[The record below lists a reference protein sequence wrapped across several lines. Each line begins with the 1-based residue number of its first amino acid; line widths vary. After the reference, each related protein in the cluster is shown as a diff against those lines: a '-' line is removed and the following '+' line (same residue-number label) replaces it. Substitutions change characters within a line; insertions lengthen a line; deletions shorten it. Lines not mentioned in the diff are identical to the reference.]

1 MSFLKKQRLS
11 IVLPLN
17 ETKNAEIKKILKFFK
32 NDKKK
37 KRFCA
42 IMLQIHIN
50 VWTLITTKINLISKK
65 GDLMKKHIL
74 SLTLGSL
81 LVSTLSAEDDGFYM
95 SAGYQI
101 GEAAQMVKNT
111 KGIQELSDN
120 YEKLNNLLTKYS
132 TLNTLIKLSSDP
144 SAINGV
150 RNDLGASAAGL
161 LNDKKNSPAYQ
172 AVLLAINAAVGF
184 WNIVGYVTQCGGN
197 ANGTASTS
205 STTIFDNE
213 PGYRSTS
220 ITCSLNVYTPGY
232 YGPMSIENFKKL
244 NEAYQILQTALKQG
258 LPTLNEK
265 NGTVSVTYSYKC
277 AGQGNNNCDVLKDN
291 RNGGTKSETQTIDGK
306 TVNTTIS
313 SKVVNYDAPGNTL
326 GASYTDITTT
336 MSNVPDNAQAL
347 LAQASTL
354 INTIN
359 SACPYFSAPNS
370 HANGP
375 KWEWPSNKLCGA
387 FSEEIGAIQKMIT
400 DAQEMLN
407 QANIVNANGQS
418 SNPVDSHFN
427 PFTGNT
433 SFAEGMLKNAQ
444 AQAQMLNLAN
454 QVGQAINPNNLT
466 GTFQNFV
473 KGFLATCNNPS
484 TAGTGGTQ
492 GSPPGTVTTQ
502 TFASGC
508 AYVGETITALNNSIA
523 HFGAQAEQIQQ
534 AEDLAYTLANFSSQY
549 KKLGD
554 TYNSIT
560 TAISSIPNAQ
570 AIQNVVSKKNNPYS
584 PQGIQ
589 ENFYL
594 NQNTYNQV
602 QTINQEL
609 GRNPFRKVGI
619 VSSQTNN
626 GAMNGI
632 GIQVG
637 YKQFF
642 GQKRRWGARY
652 YGFFDYNH
660 AFIKSSFFNSASDVW
675 TYGFG
680 ADALY
685 NFINDKATNFLG
697 KNNKLSVGL
706 FGGIALAGTSWLNS
720 EYVNLATVN
729 NVYNAKMNVANF
741 QFLFNMGVRMNLAR
755 PKKKDSDHV
764 AQHGIELGLKIP
776 TINTNYYSFMGAE
789 LKYRRLYSVYLNYV
803 FAY

>member
-1 MSFLKKQRLS
+1 
-11 IVLPLN
+11 
-17 ETKNAEIKKILKFFK
+17 
-32 NDKKK
+32 
-37 KRFCA
+37 
-42 IMLQIHIN
+42 
-50 VWTLITTKINLISKK
+50 
-65 GDLMKKHIL
+65 MKKHIL
-74 SLTLGSL
+74 SFALGSL

-111 KGIQELSDN
+111 KGIQQLSDN
-120 YEKLNNLLTKYS
+120 YENLSKLLTRYS
-132 TLNTLIKLSSDP
+132 TLNTFIKLSSDP
-144 SAINGV
+144 SAINTA
-150 RNDLGASAAGL
+150 RENLGASAKNLIG
-161 LNDKKNSPAYQ
+161 DKANSPAYQ

-184 WNIVGYVTQCGGN
+184 WNVLGYVTQCGGN
-197 ANGTASTS
+197 ANGTKSAS
-205 STTIFDNE
+205 STTIFNNE

-220 ITCSLNVYTPGY
+220 ITCSLNGYTPGY

-244 NEAYQILQTALKQG
+244 NQAYQILQTALKKG
-258 LPTLNEK
+258 LPALKEN
-265 NGTVSVTYSYKC
+265 NGTVEVTYTYTCS
-277 AGQGNNNCDVLKDN
+277 GEGNNNCSPEVTGVDKQ
-291 RNGGTKSETQTIDGK
+291 NGGTKTETQTIDGK
-306 TVNTTIS
+306 QVTTTIS
-313 SKVVNYDAPGNTL
+313 SKVVDSTASDNTQHV
-326 GASYTDITTT
+326 SYTEITNQL
-336 MSNVPDNAQAL
+336 SNVPDSAQFL

-359 SACPYFSAPNS
+359 TACPFFSVTNKPGGPQMKPT
-370 HANGP
+370 NG
-375 KWEWPSNKLCGA
+375 KLCG
-387 FSEEIGAIQKMIT
+387 FTDEISAIQKMII
-400 DAQEMLN
+400 DAQELVN
-407 QANIVNANGQS
+407 QTNAINSNEQTTPVGGSNGK
-418 SNPVDSHFN
+418 PFN
-427 PFTGNT
+427 PYTDA
-433 SFAEGMLKNAQ
+433 SFAQGMLANASAQ
-444 AQAQMLNLAN
+444 AKMLSLSE
-454 QVGQAINPNNLT
+454 QVGQTLNPDRLT
-466 GTFQNFV
+466 GNFQNFV
-473 KGFLATCNNPS
+473 KNFLATCNNPS

-492 GSPPGTVTTQ
+492 GSAPGTVTTQ

-508 AYVGETITALNNSIA
+508 AYVGQTITNLENSIS
-523 HFGAQAEQIQQ
+523 HFGTQEQQIQQ
-534 AEDLAYTLANFSSQY
+534 AENIADTLVHFKSRYNE
-549 KKLGD
+549 LGN

-560 TAISSIPNAQ
+560 TALSKVPNAQ
-570 AIQNVVSKKNNPYS
+570 SLQNVVSQKNNPYS
-584 PQGIQ
+584 PQGI
-589 ENFYL
+589 ETNYYL
-594 NQNTYNQV
+594 NQNAYNQI

-609 GRNPFRKVGI
+609 GRNPFRKMGI

-729 NVYNAKMNVANF
+729 NVYNAKINTANF
-741 QFLFNMGVRMNLAR
+741 QFLFNLGLRMNLAR
-755 PKKKDSDHV
+755 SKKKGSDHA

>member
-1 MSFLKKQRLS
+1 
-11 IVLPLN
+11 
-17 ETKNAEIKKILKFFK
+17 
-32 NDKKK
+32 
-37 KRFCA
+37 
-42 IMLQIHIN
+42 
-50 VWTLITTKINLISKK
+50 
-65 GDLMKKHIL
+65 MKKHIL

-101 GEAAQMVKNT
+101 GEAAQMVTNT
-111 KGIQELSDN
+111 KGIQQLSDN
-120 YEKLNNLLTKYS
+120 YENLSNLLTRYS

-144 SAINGV
+144 SAINAA
-150 RNDLGASAAGL
+150 RENLGASA
-161 LNDKKNSPAYQ
+161 KNLIGEKASPAYQ

-184 WNIVGYVTQCGGN
+184 WNVVGYVTQCGGN
-197 ANGTASTS
+197 ANGQKSTS
-205 STTIFDNE
+205 STTIFNNE

-220 ITCSLNVYTPGY
+220 ITCSLNGHTPGY

-258 LPTLNEK
+258 LSTLKEN
-265 NGTVSVTYSYKC
+265 NGTVNVTYTYTCS
-277 AGQGNNNCDVLKDN
+277 GEGNDNCKISGVKQQN
-291 RNGGTKSETQTIDGK
+291 GTKTETQTIDGK

-313 SKVVNYDAPGNTL
+313 SKVVDANASGNTSHV
-326 GASYTDITTT
+326 SYTEIT
-336 MSNVPDNAQAL
+336 NKLNGVPDNAQAL

-359 SACPYFSAPNS
+359 MACPFFHASNSSEANAPKFTTTT
-370 HANGP
+370 G
-375 KWEWPSNKLCGA
+375 KICGA
-387 FSEEIGAIQKMIT
+387 FSEEISAIQKMIT
-400 DAQEMLN
+400 DAQELVN
-407 QANIVNANGQS
+407 QTSAINANEQTAQVGGS
-418 SNPVDSHFN
+418 GGKPFN
-427 PFTGNT
+427 PYTDA
-433 SFAEGMLKNAQ
+433 SFAQGMLANASAQ
-444 AQAQMLNLAN
+444 AKMLDLAH
-454 QVGQAINPNNLT
+454 QVGQTLNPDNLT
-466 GTFQNFV
+466 GSFKNFV
-473 KGFLATCNNPS
+473 TGFLATCNNPS
-484 TAGTGGTQ
+484 TAGTSGTQ
-492 GSPPGTVTTQ
+492 GSAPGTVTTQ

-508 AYVGETITALNNSIA
+508 AYVEQTITNLNNSIA
-523 HFGAQAEQIQQ
+523 HFGTQAQQIEQAENI
-534 AEDLAYTLANFSSQY
+534 ADTLVHFKSRYSE
-549 KKLGD
+549 LGN

-560 TAISSIPNAQ
+560 TALSKVPNAQ
-570 AIQNVVSKKNNPYS
+570 SLQNVVSQKNNPYS
-584 PQGIQ
+584 PQGI
-589 ENFYL
+589 ETNYYL
-594 NQNTYNQV
+594 NQNSYNQI

-609 GRNPFRKVGI
+609 GRNPFRKMGI

-642 GQKRRWGARY
+642 GQKRKWGARY

-729 NVYNAKMNVANF
+729 NVYNAKINTANF
-741 QFLFNMGVRMNLAR
+741 QFLFNLGLRMNLAR
-755 PKKKDSDHV
+755 AKKKGSDHA
-764 AQHGIELGLKIP
+764 AQHGIELGVKIP

>member
-1 MSFLKKQRLS
+1 
-11 IVLPLN
+11 
-17 ETKNAEIKKILKFFK
+17 
-32 NDKKK
+32 
-37 KRFCA
+37 
-42 IMLQIHIN
+42 
-50 VWTLITTKINLISKK
+50 
-65 GDLMKKHIL
+65 MKKHIL

-81 LVSTLSAEDDGFYM
+81 LVSTLSAEDDGFYT
-95 SAGYQI
+95 SVGYQI
-101 GEAAQMVKNT
+101 GEAAQMVTNT
-111 KGIQELSDN
+111 KGIQQLSDN
-120 YEKLNNLLTKYS
+120 YENLSKLLTRYS
-132 TLNTLIKLSSDP
+132 TLNTLIKLSADP
-144 SAINGV
+144 SAINAA
-150 RNDLGASAAGL
+150 RENLGASAKNLIG
-161 LNDKKNSPAYQ
+161 DKTNSPAYQ

-184 WNIVGYVTQCGGN
+184 WNVLGYATQCGGN
-197 ANGTASTS
+197 ANGQKSTS
-205 STTIFDNE
+205 STTIFNNE

-220 ITCSLNVYTPGY
+220 ITCSLNGYTPGY

-258 LPTLNEK
+258 LPALKEN
-265 NGTVSVTYSYKC
+265 NGTVSVTYTYTCSG
-277 AGQGNNNCDVLKDN
+277 AGNDNCSPQTTGVIN
-291 RNGGTKSETQTIDGK
+291 QNGGTKTETQTIDGK

-313 SKVVNYDAPGNTL
+313 SKVVDSKAHGNTSHV
-326 GASYTDITTT
+326 SYTEIT
-336 MSNVPDNAQAL
+336 NQLDGVPDNAQAL

-359 SACPYFSAPNS
+359 TACPYFSVTNQ
-370 HANGP
+370 NGGP
-375 KWEWPSNKLCGA
+375 QMEPTRGKLCG
-387 FSEEIGAIQKMIT
+387 FTDEISAIQKMIA
-400 DAQEMLN
+400 DAQELVN
-407 QANIVNANGQS
+407 QTSVINSHEQSTPIGNNNGK
-418 SNPVDSHFN
+418 PFN
-427 PFTGNT
+427 PYTDA
-433 SFAEGMLKNAQ
+433 SFAQGMLANASAQ
-444 AQAQMLNLAN
+444 AKMLNLAH
-454 QVGQAINPNNLT
+454 QVGQTLNPSNLS
-466 GTFQNFV
+466 GNFKNFV
-473 KGFLATCNNPS
+473 TGFLATCNNPS

-492 GSPPGTVTTQ
+492 GSAPGTVTTQ

-508 AYVGETITALNNSIA
+508 AYVEQTITNLNNSIA
-523 HFGAQAEQIQQ
+523 HFGTQEQQIEQAENI
-534 AEDLAYTLANFSSQY
+534 ADTLVNFKSRYSE
-549 KKLGD
+549 LGN

-560 TAISSIPNAQ
+560 TALSKVPNAQ
-570 AIQNVVSKKNNPYS
+570 SLQNVVGKKNNPYS
-584 PQGIQ
+584 PQGI
-589 ENFYL
+589 ETNYYL
-594 NQNTYNQV
+594 NQNSYNQI

-642 GQKRRWGARY
+642 GQKRKWGARY

-755 PKKKDSDHV
+755 AKKKGSDHA

>member
-1 MSFLKKQRLS
+1 
-11 IVLPLN
+11 
-17 ETKNAEIKKILKFFK
+17 
-32 NDKKK
+32 
-37 KRFCA
+37 
-42 IMLQIHIN
+42 
-50 VWTLITTKINLISKK
+50 
-65 GDLMKKHIL
+65 MKKHIL

-111 KGIQELSDN
+111 KGIQDLSDR
-120 YEKLNNLLTKYS
+120 YENLSKLLTRYS
-132 TLNTLIKLSSDP
+132 TLNTLIKLSADP
-144 SAINGV
+144 SAINTV
-150 RNDLGASAAGL
+150 RENLGASAKNLIG
-161 LNDKKNSPAYQ
+161 DKANSPAYQ

-184 WNIVGYVTQCGGN
+184 WNVVGYVSQCGGN
-197 ANGTASTS
+197 ANGQESTS
-205 STTIFDNE
+205 SKTIFNNE

-220 ITCSLNVYTPGY
+220 ITCSLNNYTPGVQ
-232 YGPMSIENFKKL
+232 GPISIENMKKI
-244 NEAYQILQTALKQG
+244 NEAYQILQTALKKG
-258 LPTLNEK
+258 LPALKEN
-265 NGTVSVTYSYKC
+265 NGTVNVTYTYTCS
-277 AGQGNNNCDVLKDN
+277 GEGNNNCSEKVTGVTN
-291 RNGGTKSETQTIDGK
+291 QNNGTKTETQTIDGK
-306 TVNTTIS
+306 SVTTTIS
-313 SKVVNYDAPGNTL
+313 SKVVDSTASGNTSHV
-326 GASYTDITTT
+326 SYTEIT
-336 MSNVPDNAQAL
+336 NELKGVPDSAQAL

-359 SACPYFSAPNS
+359 SACPWFNATSSSSSNAPQWKWHPNS
-370 HANGP
+370 GG
-375 KWEWPSNKLCGA
+375 LCGA
-387 FSEEIGAIQKMIT
+387 FKDEISAIQKMIT
-400 DAQEMLN
+400 DAQELVN
-407 QANIVNANGQS
+407 QTSVINEHEQSTPVGGNNGK
-418 SNPVDSHFN
+418 PFN
-427 PFTGNT
+427 PFTDA
-433 SFAEGMLKNAQ
+433 SFAQGMLANASAQ
-444 AQAQMLNLAN
+444 AKMLNLAH
-454 QVGQAINPNNLT
+454 QVGQTINPDNLT
-466 GTFQNFV
+466 GNFQYFV
-473 KGFLATCNNPS
+473 KEYLATCNNKS

-508 AYVGETITALNNSIA
+508 AYVQETLTNLNNSIA
-523 HFGAQAEQIQQ
+523 HFGTQEQQIQQ
-534 AEDLAYTLANFSSQY
+534 AENIADTLVNFKSRY
-549 KKLGD
+549 NELGN

-560 TAISSIPNAQ
+560 TALSNIPNAQ
-570 AIQNVVSKKNNPYS
+570 SLQNAVSKKNNPYS
-584 PQGIQ
+584 PQGI
-589 ENFYL
+589 ETNYYL
-594 NQNTYNQV
+594 NQNTYNQI

-642 GQKRRWGARY
+642 GQKRKWGARY

-729 NVYNAKMNVANF
+729 NVYNAKLNVANF

>member
-1 MSFLKKQRLS
+1 
-11 IVLPLN
+11 
-17 ETKNAEIKKILKFFK
+17 
-32 NDKKK
+32 
-37 KRFCA
+37 
-42 IMLQIHIN
+42 
-50 VWTLITTKINLISKK
+50 
-65 GDLMKKHIL
+65 MKKHIL
-74 SLTLGSL
+74 SLALGSL

-111 KGIQELSDN
+111 KGIQQLSDN
-120 YEKLNNLLTKYS
+120 YENLSKLLTRYS
-132 TLNTLIKLSSDP
+132 TLTNLIKLSSDP
-144 SAINGV
+144 SAINAA
-150 RNDLGASAAGL
+150 RENLGASAKNLIG
-161 LNDKKNSPAYQ
+161 DTKNSPAYQ

-184 WNIVGYVTQCGGN
+184 WNVLGYATQCGGN
-197 ANGTASTS
+197 ANGEKSTS
-205 STTIFDNE
+205 STTIFNNE

-220 ITCSLNVYTPGY
+220 ITCSLNGHTPGY

-244 NEAYQILQTALKQG
+244 NQAYQILQTALKKG
-258 LPTLNEK
+258 LPALKES
-265 NGTVSVTYSYKC
+265 NGTINVNYTYTCS
-277 AGQGNNNCDVLKDN
+277 GVGNNNCSPSTTGVN
-291 RNGGTKSETQTIDGK
+291 EQNGGTKTEHKTIDGK
-306 TVNTTIS
+306 TVKTDIS
-313 SKVVNYDAPGNTL
+313 SKVVQPSG
-326 GASYTDITTT
+326 GAAYTEITNAL
-336 MSNVPDNAQAL
+336 SNVPDSAQFL

-359 SACPYFSAPNS
+359 TACPFFSVTNRS
-370 HANGP
+370 GGP
-375 KWEWPSNKLCGA
+375 QMEPTRGKLCD
-387 FSEEIGAIQKMIT
+387 FTSEISAIQKMIT
-400 DAQEMLN
+400 DAQELVN
-407 QANIVNANGQS
+407 QTSVIN
-418 SNPVDSHFN
+418 SNEQTTQVGGSGGKPFN
-427 PFTGNT
+427 PFTDA
-433 SFAEGMLKNAQ
+433 SFAQGMLANASAQ
-444 AQAQMLNLAN
+444 AKMLDLAH
-454 QVGQAINPNNLT
+454 QVGQTLNPDRLT
-466 GTFQNFV
+466 GNFQNFV
-473 KGFLATCNNPS
+473 KNFLATCHNPS

-492 GSPPGTVTTQ
+492 GSAPGTVTTQ

-508 AYVGETITALNNSIA
+508 AYVEQTITNLSNSIS
-523 HFGAQAEQIQQ
+523 HFGTQEQQIQQ
-534 AEDLAYTLANFSSQY
+534 AENIADTLVHFKSRYSE
-549 KKLGD
+549 LGN

-560 TAISSIPNAQ
+560 TALSKVPNAQ
-570 AIQNVVSKKNNPYS
+570 SLQSVVSKKNNPYS
-584 PQGIQ
+584 PQGI
-589 ENFYL
+589 ETNYYL
-594 NQNTYNQV
+594 NQNSYNQV

-609 GRNPFRKVGI
+609 GRNPFRKMGI

-729 NVYNAKMNVANF
+729 NVYNAKINTANF
-741 QFLFNMGVRMNLAR
+741 QFLFNLGLRMNLAR
-755 PKKKDSDHV
+755 AKKKGSDHA
-764 AQHGIELGLKIP
+764 AQHGIELGVKIP

>member
-1 MSFLKKQRLS
+1 
-11 IVLPLN
+11 
-17 ETKNAEIKKILKFFK
+17 
-32 NDKKK
+32 
-37 KRFCA
+37 
-42 IMLQIHIN
+42 
-50 VWTLITTKINLISKK
+50 
-65 GDLMKKHIL
+65 MKKHIL
-74 SLTLGSL
+74 SLALGSL

-101 GEAAQMVKNT
+101 GEAAQMVTNT
-111 KGIQELSDN
+111 KGIQQLSDN
-120 YEKLNNLLTKYS
+120 YENLSNLLTRYS
-132 TLNTLIKLSSDP
+132 TLTNLIKLSADP
-144 SAINGV
+144 SAINAA
-150 RNDLGASAAGL
+150 RENLGASAKNLIG
-161 LNDKKNSPAYQ
+161 DKANSPAYQ

-184 WNIVGYVTQCGGN
+184 WNVLGYATQCGGN
-197 ANGTASTS
+197 ANGQKSTS
-205 STTIFDNE
+205 STTIFNNE

-220 ITCSLNVYTPGY
+220 ITCSLNGYTPGY
-232 YGPMSIENFKKL
+232 YGPMSIENMKKL
-244 NEAYQILQTALKQG
+244 NEAYQILQTALKNG
-258 LPTLNEK
+258 LPVLKEN
-265 NGTVSVTYSYKC
+265 NGTVNVTYTYTCS
-277 AGQGNNNCDVLKDN
+277 GGGNNNCLPQTTGVSEQ
-291 RNGGTKSETQTIDGK
+291 NGGSKNETKIIDGK

-313 SKVVNYDAPGNTL
+313 SKVVNNGTSTNH
-326 GASYTDITTT
+326 GSSYTEIT
-336 MSNVPDNAQAL
+336 NALKDVPDSAQFL

-359 SACPYFSAPNS
+359 TACPYFSVTNSSSSPNAPQMKPT
-370 HANGP
+370 NG
-375 KWEWPSNKLCGA
+375 KLCD
-387 FSEEIGAIQKMIT
+387 FTEEISAIQKMIT
-400 DAQEMLN
+400 DAQELVN
-407 QANIVNANGQS
+407 QTSVINSNEQTTPVGGSNGKL
-418 SNPVDSHFN
+418 FN
-427 PFTGNT
+427 PFTDA
-433 SFAEGMLKNAQ
+433 SFAQGMLANASAQ
-444 AQAQMLNLAN
+444 AKMLDLAH
-454 QVGQAINPNNLT
+454 QVGQTLNPDRLT
-466 GTFQNFV
+466 GDFQNFV
-473 KGFLATCNNPS
+473 KNFLATCNNKS

-492 GSPPGTVTTQ
+492 GSAPGTVTTQ

-508 AYVGETITALNNSIA
+508 AYVEQTITNLENSIS
-523 HFGAQAEQIQQ
+523 HFGTQEQQIQQ
-534 AEDLAYTLANFSSQY
+534 AENIADTLVNFKSRYSE
-549 KKLGD
+549 LGN

-560 TAISSIPNAQ
+560 TALSKVPNAQ
-570 AIQNVVSKKNNPYS
+570 SLQNVVSKKNNPYS
-584 PQGIQ
+584 PQGI
-589 ENFYL
+589 ETNYYL
-594 NQNTYNQV
+594 NQNSYNQI

-642 GQKRRWGARY
+642 GQKRKWGARY

-729 NVYNAKMNVANF
+729 NVYNAKINTANF
-741 QFLFNMGVRMNLAR
+741 QFLFNLGLRMNLAR
-755 PKKKDSDHV
+755 AKKKGSDHA
-764 AQHGIELGLKIP
+764 AQHGIELGVKIP

>member
-1 MSFLKKQRLS
+1 
-11 IVLPLN
+11 
-17 ETKNAEIKKILKFFK
+17 
-32 NDKKK
+32 
-37 KRFCA
+37 
-42 IMLQIHIN
+42 
-50 VWTLITTKINLISKK
+50 
-65 GDLMKKHIL
+65 MKKHIL

-111 KGIQELSDN
+111 KGIQQLSDN
-120 YEKLNNLLTKYS
+120 YENLSNLLTRYS
-132 TLNTLIKLSSDP
+132 TLNTLVKLSADP
-144 SAINGV
+144 SAINAV
-150 RNDLGASAAGL
+150 RENLGASA
-161 LNDKKNSPAYQ
+161 KNLIGEKASPAYQ

-184 WNIVGYVTQCGGN
+184 WNVLGYVTQCGGN
-197 ANGTASTS
+197 ANGQKSTS
-205 STTIFDNE
+205 STTIFNNE

-220 ITCSLNVYTPGY
+220 INCNLNGYKPGY
-232 YGPMSIENFKKL
+232 YAPMSIENFKKL

-258 LPTLNEK
+258 LPTLKEN
-265 NGTVSVTYSYKC
+265 NGKVNVNYTYTCS
-277 AGQGNNNCDVLKDN
+277 GEGNDNCSPETTGVGKQ
-291 RNGGTKSETQTIDGK
+291 NGGTKTETQTIDGK
-306 TVNTTIS
+306 SVTTTIS
-313 SKVVNYDAPGNTL
+313 SEVVQPNDGGAAYTKITNTL
-326 GASYTDITTT
+326 NG
-336 MSNVPDNAQAL
+336 VPDSAQFL

-359 SACPYFSAPNS
+359 TACPYF
-370 HANGP
+370 HANNSGEANAP
-375 KWEWPSNKLCGA
+375 KFTTTTGKICGA
-387 FSEEIGAIQKMIT
+387 FSEEISAIQKMIT
-400 DAQEMLN
+400 DAQELVN
-407 QANIVNANGQS
+407 QTSVINSNEQSTPVGGNNGK
-418 SNPVDSHFN
+418 PFN
-427 PFTGNT
+427 PFTDA
-433 SFAEGMLKNAQ
+433 SFAQGMLANAQ
-444 AQAQMLNLAN
+444 AQAKMLDLAH
-454 QVGQAINPNNLT
+454 QVGQTINPSNLT
-466 GTFQNFV
+466 GSFKNFV
-473 KGFLATCNNPS
+473 IGFLATCNNPS

-492 GSPPGTVTTQ
+492 GSAPGTVTTQ

-508 AYVGETITALNNSIA
+508 AYVEQTITNLNNSIA
-523 HFGAQAEQIQQ
+523 HFGTQEQQIQQ
-534 AEDLAYTLANFSSQY
+534 AENIADTLVHFKSRYSE
-549 KKLGD
+549 LGN

-560 TAISSIPNAQ
+560 TALSKVPNAQ
-570 AIQNVVSKKNNPYS
+570 SLQNVVSKKNNPYS
-584 PQGIQ
+584 PQGI
-589 ENFYL
+589 ETNYYL
-594 NQNTYNQV
+594 NPNSYNQI

-609 GRNPFRKVGI
+609 GRNPFRKMGI

-642 GQKRRWGARY
+642 GQKRKWGARY

-729 NVYNAKMNVANF
+729 NVYNAKINTANF

-755 PKKKDSDHV
+755 PKKKGSDHV

>member
-1 MSFLKKQRLS
+1 
-11 IVLPLN
+11 
-17 ETKNAEIKKILKFFK
+17 
-32 NDKKK
+32 
-37 KRFCA
+37 
-42 IMLQIHIN
+42 
-50 VWTLITTKINLISKK
+50 
-65 GDLMKKHIL
+65 MKKHIL

-111 KGIQELSDN
+111 KGIQQLSDN
-120 YEKLNNLLTKYS
+120 YENLSKLLTRYS
-132 TLNTLIKLSSDP
+132 TLTNLIKLSSDP
-144 SAINGV
+144 SAINAA
-150 RNDLGASAAGL
+150 RENLGASAKNLIG
-161 LNDKKNSPAYQ
+161 DTKNSPAYQ

-184 WNIVGYVTQCGGN
+184 WNVLGYATQCGGN
-197 ANGTASTS
+197 ANGMKSTS
-205 STTIFDNE
+205 STTIFNNE

-220 ITCSLNVYTPGY
+220 ITCNFNNLNIGY
-232 YGPMSIENFKKL
+232 YSVMSIENMKKL
-244 NEAYQILQTALKQG
+244 NQAYQILQTALKQG
-258 LPTLNEK
+258 LPALKET
-265 NGTVSVTYSYKC
+265 NGTINVKYTYTCS
-277 AGQGNNNCDVLKDN
+277 GGGNNNCSPETTGVN
-291 RNGGTKSETQTIDGK
+291 EQNGGSKNETQTIDGK
-306 TVNTTIS
+306 QVNTTIS
-313 SKVVNYDAPGNTL
+313 SKVVDSTASGNTS
-326 GASYTDITTT
+326 GVSYTEITNALN
-336 MSNVPDNAQAL
+336 NVPDSAQFL

-359 SACPYFSAPNS
+359 TACPYFSVTNKVG
-370 HANGP
+370 GP
-375 KWEWPSNKLCGA
+375 QMQPTRGKLCG
-387 FSEEIGAIQKMIT
+387 FTEEISAIQKMIT
-400 DAQEMLN
+400 DAQELVN
-407 QANIVNANGQS
+407 QTSTIN
-418 SNPVDSHFN
+418 SNEQTTPVGGSGGKPFN
-427 PFTGNT
+427 PFTDA
-433 SFAEGMLKNAQ
+433 SFAQGMLANASAQ
-444 AQAQMLNLAN
+444 AKMLDLAH
-454 QVGQAINPNNLT
+454 QVGQTLNPDNL
-466 GTFQNFV
+466 GGNFQNFV
-473 KGFLATCNNPS
+473 KNFLATCHNSS

-492 GSPPGTVTTQ
+492 GSAPGTVTTQ

-508 AYVGETITALNNSIA
+508 AYVEQTITNLNNSIS
-523 HFGAQAEQIQQ
+523 HFGTQEQQIQQ
-534 AEDLAYTLANFSSQY
+534 AENIADTLVHFKSRYSE
-549 KKLGD
+549 LGN

-560 TAISSIPNAQ
+560 TALSKVPNAQ
-570 AIQNVVSKKNNPYS
+570 SLQNVVSKKNNPYS
-584 PQGIQ
+584 PQGI
-589 ENFYL
+589 ETNYYL
-594 NQNTYNQV
+594 NQNSYNQV

-609 GRNPFRKVGI
+609 GRNPFRKMGI

-729 NVYNAKMNVANF
+729 NVYNAKINTANF
-741 QFLFNMGVRMNLAR
+741 QFLFNLGLRMNLAR
-755 PKKKDSDHV
+755 AKKKGSDHA

>member
-1 MSFLKKQRLS
+1 
-11 IVLPLN
+11 
-17 ETKNAEIKKILKFFK
+17 
-32 NDKKK
+32 
-37 KRFCA
+37 
-42 IMLQIHIN
+42 
-50 VWTLITTKINLISKK
+50 
-65 GDLMKKHIL
+65 MKKHIL

-111 KGIQELSDN
+111 KGIQQLSDN
-120 YEKLNNLLTKYS
+120 YENLSKLLTRYS
-132 TLNTLIKLSSDP
+132 TLTNLIKLSSDP
-144 SAINGV
+144 SAINAA
-150 RNDLGASAAGL
+150 RENLGASAKNLIG
-161 LNDKKNSPAYQ
+161 DTKNSPAYQ

-184 WNIVGYVTQCGGN
+184 WNVLGYATQCGGN
-197 ANGTASTS
+197 ANGQKSTS
-205 STTIFDNE
+205 STTIFNNE

-220 ITCSLNVYTPGY
+220 ITCSLNRYTPGY
-232 YGPMSIENFKKL
+232 YAPMSIENMKKL
-244 NEAYQILQTALKQG
+244 NQAYQILQTALKKG
-258 LPTLNEK
+258 LPALKEN
-265 NGTVSVTYSYKC
+265 NGTVDVTYTYTCSG
-277 AGQGNNNCDVLKDN
+277 AGNDNCSQKATGVEEQ
-291 RNGGTKSETQTIDGK
+291 RGGTKTETKTIDGK
-306 TVNTTIS
+306 QVTTKIS
-313 SKVVNYDAPGNTL
+313 SKVVDWKESGNTQRV
-326 GASYTDITTT
+326 SYTEITNAL
-336 MSNVPDNAQAL
+336 SNVPDSAQFL

-359 SACPYFSAPNS
+359 TACPYFSVTNKQG
-370 HANGP
+370 GP
-375 KWEWPSNKLCGA
+375 QMEPTRGKLCS
-387 FSEEIGAIQKMIT
+387 FTDEISAIQKMIT
-400 DAQEMLN
+400 DAQELVN
-407 QANIVNANGQS
+407 QTSVINSNEQTTQVGGSNGK
-418 SNPVDSHFN
+418 PFN
-427 PFTGNT
+427 PFTDA
-433 SFAEGMLKNAQ
+433 SFAQGMLANASAQ
-444 AQAQMLNLAN
+444 AKMLDLAH
-454 QVGQAINPNNLT
+454 QVGQTLNPNNLT
-466 GTFQNFV
+466 GNFQNFV
-473 KGFLATCNNPS
+473 KNFLATCHNPS

-492 GSPPGTVTTQ
+492 GSAPGTVTTQ

-508 AYVGETITALNNSIA
+508 AYVEQTITNLNNSIA
-523 HFGAQAEQIQQ
+523 HFGTQEQQIQQ
-534 AEDLAYTLANFSSQY
+534 AENIADTLVHFKSRYSE
-549 KKLGD
+549 LGN

-560 TAISSIPNAQ
+560 TALSKVPNAQ
-570 AIQNVVSKKNNPYS
+570 SLQNVVSKKNNPYS
-584 PQGIQ
+584 PQGI
-589 ENFYL
+589 ETNYYL
-594 NQNTYNQV
+594 NQNSYNQV

-609 GRNPFRKVGI
+609 GRNPFRKMGI

-729 NVYNAKMNVANF
+729 NVYNAKINTANF
-741 QFLFNMGVRMNLAR
+741 QFLFNLGLRMNLAR
-755 PKKKDSDHV
+755 AKKKGSDHA
-764 AQHGIELGLKIP
+764 AQHGIELGVKIP